1 MITNSANA
9 RIFSIG
15 RAVKTAIEKQ
25 DANCANSVAEKLRF
39 RGWTYDMIYKF
50 AYSHT
55 GISEAS
61 WDELLREAD
70 I

>member
-1 MITNSANA
+1 MANLGKDVVA
-9 RIFSIG
+9 
-15 RAVKTAIEKQ
+15 AIEKQ